1 MRLLGPSGRSFASKT
16 LSEGLIHDI
25 KIEALTETRH
35 ITFGGKQWQVVT
47 LSNTISE
54 VAAKDGAFDGAEIRT
69 SSFFDTQ
76 WKLTSI
82 VPQV

>member
-1 MRLLGPSGRSFASKT
+1 MRLLGPSGRGFASKT
-16 LSEGLIHDI
+16 HSGGLIHDI
-25 KIEALTETRH
+25 KIEALTETKH

-54 VAAKDGAFDGAEIRT
+54 VAAKDGAFDSAEIRT